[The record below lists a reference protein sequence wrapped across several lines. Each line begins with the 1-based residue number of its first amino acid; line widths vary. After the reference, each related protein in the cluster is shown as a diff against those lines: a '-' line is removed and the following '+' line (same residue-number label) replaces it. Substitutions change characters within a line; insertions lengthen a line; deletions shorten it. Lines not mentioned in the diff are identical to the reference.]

1 VGAVHRAEVLR
12 EDLVAFAPYAET
24 SSLYLIR
31 AIERT
36 LDSLHSEE
44 EIAHAVAAKA
54 VELTKRIKG
63 APVFSGHYL
72 DPNDESIDFFETGY
86 KALEERLP
94 ALLTKKSAI
103 DHDRQ
108 LGEDH
113 CETLRNSYD
122 RAIDAVASLIEAL
135 KDLRA
140 AIITY
145 DLAAEPKPSEQY
157 DSAGALIQ
165 SLHT

>member
-1 VGAVHRAEVLR
+1 MGAIHRAEMLR

-24 SSLYLIR
+24 TSLYLIC

-36 LDSLHSEE
+36 VDSLHSKED
-44 EIAHAVAAKA
+44 IAHAVAAKA
-54 VELTKRIKG
+54 VELTERIKG
-63 APVFSGHYL
+63 ASVLPGQYL
-72 DPNDESIDFFETGY
+72 DPEDEAIDFFETGY

-94 ALLTKKSAI
+94 ALLTRKSAI
-103 DHDRQ
+103 DHDSK

-113 CETLRNSYD
+113 CEMLRNSYD

-135 KDLRA
+135 KDVRA
-140 AIITY
+140 AIITH

-157 DSAGALIQ
+157 ESAADLIQ
-165 SLHT
+165 SLRS